1 MAKIDWCDRCDED
14 KAITGIEVAVGNVY
28 EMLDGHNDVI
38 KRFDLCGVCS
48 GKVLKY
54 LVTKLSNR
62 PEYEVGKAIQKMIEG

>member
-1 MAKIDWCDRCDED
+1 MKC
-14 KAITGIEVAVGNVY
+14 Y
-28 EMLDGHNDVI
+28 GHNDVI